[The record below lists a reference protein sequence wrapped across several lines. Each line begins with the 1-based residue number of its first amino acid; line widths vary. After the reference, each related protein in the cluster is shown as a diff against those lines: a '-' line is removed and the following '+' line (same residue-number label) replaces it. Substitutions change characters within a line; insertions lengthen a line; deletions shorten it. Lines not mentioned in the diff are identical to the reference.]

1 MRAISPCKCCGATD
15 RQFVGQVCGRHEDP
29 SDPHYWQSQYL
40 ALEAVSTSNMIHVES
55 EKDHADA
62 VLAQTYFALKQKN
75 RELFNEILATLDRQ
89 TMQSV
94 CSYIFKQDGDV
105 ESMRKA
111 FETK

>member
-1 MRAISPCKCCGATD
+1 
-15 RQFVGQVCGRHEDP
+15 VCGRHEDP
-29 SDPHYWQSQYL
+29 SDLHYWQSQYL
-40 ALEAVSTSNMIHVES
+40 KLETVSSSELIHLS
-55 EKDHADA
+55 TQKNHADA

-75 RELFNEILATLDRQ
+75 RELFNEMLTTLDRQ